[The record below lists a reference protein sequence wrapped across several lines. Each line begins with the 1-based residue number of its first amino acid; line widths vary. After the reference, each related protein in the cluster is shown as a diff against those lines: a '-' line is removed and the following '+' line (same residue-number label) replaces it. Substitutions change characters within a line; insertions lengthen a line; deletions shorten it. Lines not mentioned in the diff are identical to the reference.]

1 MSNDEMDWRQV
12 LRDFWRDFSAAIGD
26 TKELRTT
33 EVLDNLNEVLAPL
46 VFPPKADGS
55 DPRGCPV
62 CGDGRLSLK
71 LGKFGSFVGCSN
83 YPECKFTR
91 TLSAD
96 PDAPPIGDAEKPGQR
111 SLGTDLESGLEVTL
125 RDGRFGPY
133 LQLGEGEKPKRS
145 SLPKGLKP
153 ADVDLETALTL
164 LSLPRP
170 VAKHPASGE
179 PILAGIGRYGPYVQH
194 GRTYA
199 NLDDADD
206 VLTIGGNRAIDLI
219 VAKEEGRGGRR
230 GGGAVSGTVLGDH
243 PDGGPVTV
251 RAGRFGPYVNAGKV
265 NATLPKGTDPA
276 TLTLDEALRLI
287 AAKAEQTGLSPST
300 KKAPARKA
308 AAGTSK
314 VAAKAPI
321 AKAPAAKTSAKAPAK
336 RKSGV
341 TGLKK
346 TA

>member
-1 MSNDEMDWRQV
+1 M
-12 LRDFWRDFSAAIGD
+12 
-26 TKELRTT
+26 
-33 EVLDNLNEVLAPL
+33 LDNLNGILAPL
-46 VFPPKADGS
+46 IFPPRAEGGDPRACPHCADGK
-55 DPRGCPV
+55 
-62 CGDGRLSLK
+62 LSLK

-96 PDAPPIGDAEKPGQR
+96 PNAPAMGDADKPGQR
-111 SLGTDLESGLEVTL
+111 LLGTDLESGLEVTV

-145 SLPKGLKP
+145 SLPKGVTP
-153 ADVDLETALTL
+153 ASVDLETALTL

-170 VAKHPASGE
+170 VAKHPGTGE

-194 GRTYA
+194 GKTYA

-206 VLTIGGNRAIDLI
+206 VLTIGANRAIDLV

-230 GGGAVSGTVLGDH
+230 GGPGVPAGTVLGEH

-276 TLTLDEALRLI
+276 ALTLDEALGLI
-287 AAKAEQTGLSPST
+287 AARAEQTGLSPS
-300 KKAPARKA
+300 KKRAPARKA
-308 AAGTSK
+308 ASSSAK
-314 VAAKAPI
+314 PKPAAKAAAT
-321 AKAPAAKTSAKAPAK
+321 AKPGGKPRAVKPAAKPASAARA
-336 RKSGV
+336 
-341 TGLKK
+341 KK